1 MKKGLNWL
9 LRNIL
14 RSSLGLLIPAALYA
28 QTIRIDGS
36 STVYPI
42 SKKAV
47 NDFQNLMQGSI
58 KASVTISGTGGG
70 FRKFCRDEMDINNAS
85 RPILKQEMEVCQ
97 RNNVQYLE
105 LPLAYDAL
113 TVLVNPLNNW
123 VNFFSVGE
131 LKQLWDPAAQGRI
144 TTWRQL
150 NPRWPNRAIKHF
162 APGVDSGTF
171 DYFTEAIVGKM
182 KSSRTD
188 YSASEDDNILLEAIA
203 KERDALGYF
212 GYGYYAE
219 NQKKLRALPID
230 AGKGAVPPSIKT
242 VEDGTYQPLS
252 RPLFLYVSKKSLD
265 RAETRQ
271 FIAFY
276 LAKAGQIV
284 KQLKYVPLPARG
296 YELAIARVKNGTYGS
311 AFGGKAEIA
320 IKIDALLKRE
330 PKM

>member
-1 MKKGLNWL
+1 MKKVLNWL

-14 RSSLGLLIPAALYA
+14 RSASGLLIPAALYA

-42 SKKAV
+42 SKKAA

-58 KASVTISGTGGG
+58 RGSVTISGTGGG
-70 FRKFCRDEMDINNAS
+70 FRKFCRDEIDINNAS
-85 RPILKQEMEVCQ
+85 RPILKQEMDLCQ
-97 RNNVQYLE
+97 KHNVQYLE

-123 VNFFSVGE
+123 VKFFSVGE
-131 LKQLWDPAAQGRI
+131 LKQLWEPAAQGRI

-150 NPRWPNRAIKHF
+150 NPQWPNRAIKLF
-162 APGVDSGTF
+162 APGADSGTF

-188 YSASEDDNILLEAIA
+188 YSASEDDNVLLEGIA

-230 AGKGAVPPSIKT
+230 GGKGAVPPSIKT
-242 VEDGTYQPLS
+242 VEDGSYQPLS
-252 RPLFLYVSKKSLD
+252 
-265 RAETRQ
+265 
-271 FIAFY
+271 
-276 LAKAGQIV
+276 
-284 KQLKYVPLPARG
+284 
-296 YELAIARVKNGTYGS
+296 
-311 AFGGKAEIA
+311 
-320 IKIDALLKRE
+320 
-330 PKM
+330 